1 MFIIGIDVATKS
13 LAISIIKYKS
23 NKIVQEEMNLA
34 IENYKSYKK
43 TLKKQINDSSFN
55 NESVNNLLK
64 KYQELLEC
72 INSLLCPIEILFVD
86 VKDLIPDKKLKDTN
100 ILERT
105 NNLRD
110 YLNDIDKKISELNIP
125 IKNLDILIEY
135 QMGPND
141 KSRVI
146 SSQLLYHF
154 SKYSSA
160 NIELVG
166 PSLKNSIF
174 FKNNEESHYSKF
186 LEKYSTNYSANKAHS
201 KYLFLELLKNIGKNE
216 IISNIKKKNIDDIA
230 DSVLMSISWLKKN
243 EIL

>member
-34 IENYKSYKK
+34 IKNYRKYKK
-43 TLKKQINDSSFN
+43 TIKKTL
-55 NESVNNLLK
+55 NEELNNLLK
-64 KYQELLEC
+64 KYQELLEFT
-72 INSLLCPIEILFVD
+72 NSLLCPIEILFVD

-105 NNLRD
+105 NNLRK
-110 YLNDIDKKISELNIP
+110 YLNEIDKKISELNISE
-125 IKNLDILIEY
+125 KNLDILIEY

-146 SSQLLYHF
+146 SAQLLYHF
-154 SKYSSA
+154 SKYSTA

-166 PSLKNSIF
+166 PSLKNSLF

-201 KYLFLELLKNIGKNE
+201 KYLFLELLKNIGKSD
-216 IISNIKKKNIDDIA
+216 IINDIKKKNIDDIS
-230 DSVLMSISWLKKN
+230 DSVLMSIAWLKKN

>member
-43 TLKKQINDSSFN
+43 TFINNKSCKNPD
-55 NESVNNLLK
+55 ESLNNLLK

-72 INSLLCPIEILFVD
+72 TNSLLCPIEILFVD

>member
-13 LAISIIKYKS
+13 LAISVIKYKS

-43 TLKKQINDSSFN
+43 IFINNKSCKNPNDSL
-55 NESVNNLLK
+55 NNLLK